1 MATSSRGVRL
11 AFMTKSFWISIAFVL
26 LAPCLAPTSTIA
38 SGHQAPASD
47 DDASELSKD
56 LRTDLQ
62 AVLDGVVAQGRT
74 PGVMLYVSGDGD
86 DWSGAAGL
94 ADIQGGVPMSR
105 HHRFR
110 AGSMMKTLVATAV
123 LQQVE
128 DGALALDDVLTDH
141 LPPAVTAGIQHADAI
156 EVGMLLDHRSGIPE
170 WLTPAIRQ
178 ATVADP
184 AHVWTIDEVLGSA
197 GGQAPLFAPGE
208 GFAYSNTN
216 YVLLGEIL
224 GAVDGRSWREVVRE
238 EVIERAG
245 MEDTTLPD
253 PGDTACRGCAHGYIP
268 WGGSMLDATHVDPSM
283 AGASGGHALI
293 TTVADL
299 AAFLEQLH
307 DGELFDDPDTL
318 AAMLAFQPAIDHG
331 EAGGYLTG
339 YGLGVMQLGVGD
351 EVVLGHLGG
360 TAGYMGFMLYVP
372 ATDRYVAGVI
382 NVMGDPGAVILPV
395 VQRLAEP

>member
-1 MATSSRGVRL
+1 MVTSTASVRL
-11 AFMTKSFWISIAFVL
+11 ALMNKSFRASLALAL
-26 LAPCLAPTSTIA
+26 LVPCLAPTSSIA
-38 SGHQAPASD
+38 GSRRDPASHH
-47 DDASELSKD
+47 DDAQELSRD

-62 AVLDGVVAQGRT
+62 AVLDDAVAQGST
-74 PGVMLYVSGDGD
+74 PGVMLYVSGGGD

-94 ADIQGGVPMSR
+94 ADLEGDVPMSR

-128 DGALALDDVLTDH
+128 QGALALDDVLTDH

-170 WLTPAIRQ
+170 WVTPAVRQ
-178 ATVADP
+178 TMVADP
-184 AHVWTIDEVLGSA
+184 AHVWSIDEVLASA
-197 GGQAPLFAPGE
+197 GQVPMFAPGE
-208 GFAYSNTN
+208 SFAYSNTN

-245 MEDTTLPD
+245 MEDTTLPE
-253 PGDTACRGCAHGYIP
+253 PGDLDCRGCAHGYIP

-293 TTVADL
+293 STVADL
-299 AAFLEQLH
+299 GSFLEQLH
-307 DGELFDDPDTL
+307 TGELFDHPDTL
-318 AAMLAFQPAIDHG
+318 EAMLAFQPASDHG

-339 YGLGVMQLGVGD
+339 YGLGVMQLGIEG
-351 EVVLGHLGG
+351 EVVIGHLGG
-360 TAGYMGFMLYVP
+360 TAGYVGFMLYVP
-372 ATDRYVAGVI
+372 ATGRYVVGSM
-382 NVMGDPGAVILPV
+382 NVMGNPGAVILPV
-395 VQRLAEP
+395 VRRLAEP